1 MRIGRQAPLRLIER
15 AFTTTYS
22 TPRLILGFAAAVA
35 LGMLVAC
42 APVEIGDPPGLMVQT
57 VYVPVDPLA
66 RDPSQPVVIKNG
78 KGEVLAQGVPDRQG
92 NLTANPPTGNFDGTF
107 VIESK
112 RNDGSTD
119 VQRVTYPAGQ
129 PVKLRRDEA
138 TGRYVAEVPPKR
150 YAHPQITGEV
160 GVMNL
165 DRPNANLF
173 RREDG
178 GVVKGSAIQQ
188 DNKDDGTFGRVG
200 VEFPLDL
207 GGFTSKSTRAW
218 LGLQAG
224 YAESTASAGIGDIQ
238 ANGDLFGIFTPGNGF
253 VTGQDLRETAY
264 TSEYSEVHGG
274 MYLRKNYKVHGDFF
288 IDSKAGVSYGRQS
301 IEERLSTRTAISNTV
316 FGHNQDTSSHYFGLP
331 LSTSL
336 WTNPLS
342 GTPDLWFTAGG
353 AIEPRYYRGE
363 TDWRVTATGFAD
375 RTQTLKDNGWTLG
388 GGIHAGAYFGD
399 PLNLGTSGF
408 PVTAGF
414 KVGVRWDA
422 YPQVEYK
429 NLNQGDGGA
438 TLEHSTGQSV
448 FGAFELKFRF

>member
-1 MRIGRQAPLRLIER
+1 MRTGRQALLRLTH
-15 AFTTTYS
+15 AFNKPFS
-22 TPRLILGFAAAVA
+22 TPRLLIGLAAAAA
-35 LGMLVAC
+35 LGALVAC
-42 APVEIGDPPGLMVQT
+42 APVEIDPPNLEMLTAQL
-57 VYVPVDPLA
+57 PPRDPLA
-66 RDPSQPVVIKNG
+66 RDPEAPVVIKNG
-78 KGEVLAQGVPDRQG
+78 KGEVLAQGVPDRYG
-92 NLTANPPTGNFDGTF
+92 DMSANPPVGSFDGTF
-107 VIESK
+107 VIETK

-129 PVKLRRDEA
+129 AVKLRRDPD
-138 TGRYVAEVPPKR
+138 TGRYVAEVPRKR
-150 YAHPQITGEV
+150 YAHPQVTGEV

-178 GVVKGSAIQQ
+178 GVIKGSAIQQ
-188 DNKDDGTFGRVG
+188 SNKDEGTFGRLG

-218 LGLQAG
+218 FGLQAG
-224 YAESTASAGIGDIQ
+224 YAESTASASIGDLR
-238 ANGDLFGIFTPGNGF
+238 ANGDQFGIFTPGNGV

-274 MYLRKNYKVHGDFF
+274 MYLRKNYRVHGDFYL
-288 IDSKAGVSYGRQS
+288 DSKVGASYGRQS
-301 IEERLSTRTAISNTV
+301 VDERLSTRTSVSNTLID
-316 FGHNQDTSSHYFGLP
+316 HNQDTGSHYLGVP
-331 LSTSL
+331 LSSAV
-336 WTNPLS
+336 WANPLP

-353 AIEPRYYRGE
+353 ALEPRYYRGE
-363 TDWRVTATGFAD
+363 TDWRVSVTGLAD

-399 PLNLGTSGF
+399 PLNLGTTGF
-408 PVTAGF
+408 PLTAGV

-429 NLNQGDGGA
+429 DLNRGDGGA
-438 TLEHSTGQSV
+438 TLEHKTGQSV
-448 FGAFELKFRF
+448 FGGVELKFRF